1 MLAVKNFELH
11 WYLTAKATDV
21 PKITTGFMSQ
31 GFIPGD
37 ADVIEWRL
45 ILASWKVKFW
55 NWQVSC

>member
-45 ILASWKVKFW
+45 ILAS
-55 NWQVSC
+55 